1 MTYKEALAKE
11 KKWHR
16 RAILINL
23 YHQRMLLKSSKWTLR
38 MTAKRLSISLG
49 CVSENIRLANALIN
63 SLNLESL
70 SRKEALKIVRS
81 EK

>member
-38 MTAKRLSISLG
+38 ATAKRLSISLG

-63 SLNLESL
+63 EQVIESH
-70 SRKEALKIVRS
+70 SRKEALLLIRK
-81 EK
+81 